1 MSDPL
6 HGWYERAGVR
16 RQQRRILHEDR
27 EQGLVPFP
35 EKDIPY
41 LANEAVAALPA
52 AERWV
57 LVTRHL
63 YQYLLFTVHLETK
76 VVNRGVA
83 MLAHDEI
90 GHPVPPKTR
99 LDALKIYCDEGYH
112 ALYNL
117 DIVQQIEHATGVA
130 ALPYDFGPR
139 LDRLD
144 RTADRFLPEH
154 PGLAR
159 LLQVVVFETVVTS
172 ILASVPH
179 DPTVFR
185 VVRTVVADHAR
196 EEVHHHAFFARFFRD
211 LWAQLSPAL
220 RIQVANAIPD
230 LIDDCLRPDLG
241 AVRASL
247 HAAGLA
253 PPLVADIVHDSYP
266 EAAVRAAVRRASRHT
281 VRLCASVGAFDLP
294 RASDRLHELGLAR

>member
-1 MSDPL
+1 MGDPMRD
-6 HGWYERAGVR
+6 WYERAGVR
-16 RQQRRILHEDR
+16 HQQRRVLHEDR
-27 EQGLVPFP
+27 ERGLVPFP

-41 LANEAVAALPA
+41 LANELVAALPA
-52 AERWV
+52 AERGA

-90 GHPVPPKTR
+90 GYPVPAQTR

-117 DIVQQIEHATGVA
+117 DVVQQLERATGVA
-130 ALPYDFGPR
+130 ALPYDFRPR

-144 RTADRFLPEH
+144 RTADRFLPDH

-159 LLQVVVFETVVTS
+159 LLQVVVFETVITS
-172 ILASVPH
+172 ILTDVPH

-185 VVRTVVADHAR
+185 VVRAVVADHAR
-196 EEVHHHAFFARFFRD
+196 EEVQHHAFFARFFRE
-211 LWAQLSPAL
+211 LWARLSPAL
-220 RIQVANAIPD
+220 RTSVANAIPH

-247 HAAGLA
+247 RAAGLA
-253 PPLVADIVHDSYP
+253 ASPVADIVHDSYP
-266 EAAVRAAVRRASRHT
+266 EAAVRATVRRASRHT
-281 VRLCASVGAFDLP
+281 VRLCAGVGAFDLP
-294 RASDRLHELGLAR
+294 GAGDRLHELGLAW

>member
-1 MSDPL
+1 MHD
-6 HGWYERAGVR
+6 WYEQAGVR
-16 RQQRRILHEDR
+16 CQQRRVLDEDCER
-27 EQGLVPFP
+27 GLVPFP

-41 LANEAVAALPA
+41 LAHEAVATLPI
-52 AERWV
+52 AERRA

-83 MLAHDEI
+83 MLAHDDV
-90 GHPVPPKTR
+90 GYPVSAKTR

-117 DIVQQIEHATGVA
+117 DIVQQIEQATGTA
-130 ALPYDFGPR
+130 ALPYDFQPR

-144 RTADRFLPEH
+144 RTAGRFLPEH
-154 PGLAR
+154 PQLAR

-172 ILASVPH
+172 ILADVPR

-196 EEVHHHAFFARFFRD
+196 DEVHHHAFFVRFFRD
-211 LWAQLSPAL
+211 LWVHLPPTL
-220 RIQVANAIPD
+220 RTTVANAIPH
-230 LIDDCLRPDLG
+230 LIDDCIRPDLG
-241 AVRASL
+241 AVHVSL
-247 HAAGLA
+247 SAAGLA
-253 PPLVADIVHDSYP
+253 PSLVADILHDSYP
-266 EAAVRAAVRRASRHT
+266 EAAVRATIRQASRHT
-281 VRLCASVGAFDLP
+281 IRLCQSVGAFDLP
-294 RASDRLHELGLAR
+294 GAGDRLHELGLAR

>member
-1 MSDPL
+1 MSDPM
-6 HGWYERAGVR
+6 HGWYDRAGVR
-16 RQQRRILHEDR
+16 RQRRRILQEDR
-27 EQGLVPFP
+27 ERGLVPFP

-41 LANEAVAALPA
+41 LGNEVVAALPA
-52 AERWV
+52 AERRA

-83 MLAHDEI
+83 MLAHGEV
-90 GHPVPPKTR
+90 GHPVAPGLR

-117 DIVQQIEHATGVA
+117 DIVQQIEQASGVG
-130 ALPYDFGPR
+130 ALPYDFRPR
-139 LDRLD
+139 LQRLD

-172 ILASVPH
+172 ILADLPR

-185 VVRTVVADHAR
+185 VVRAVVADHAR
-196 EEVHHHAFFARFFRD
+196 DEVHHHAFFARFFRD
-211 LWAQLSPAL
+211 LWAQLSPSL
-220 RIQVANAIPD
+220 RTRVATAIPD
-230 LIDDCLRPDLG
+230 LIDDCLRPDLD
-241 AVRASL
+241 AVHASL
-247 HAAGLA
+247 RAAGLA
-253 PPLVADIVHDSYP
+253 PSQVADVVHDSYP
-266 EAAVRAAVRRASRHT
+266 EAAVRASVRRASRHT

-294 RASDRLHELGLAR
+294 GAGDRLHELGLAR

>member
-6 HGWYERAGVR
+6 LGWYEQAGVR
-16 RQQRRILHEDR
+16 HQQRRVLHEDR
-27 EQGLVPFP
+27 ERGLMPFP

-41 LANEAVAALPA
+41 LANGTVAALPA
-52 AERWV
+52 AERRA

-63 YQYLLFTVHLETK
+63 YQYLLFTVHLETR

-83 MLAHDEI
+83 ALAHDQI
-90 GHPVPPKTR
+90 GYPVPPATR
-99 LDALKIYCDEGYH
+99 LDALKIYTDEGYH

-117 DIVQQIEHATGVA
+117 DVVQQIERATGVA
-130 ALPYDFGPR
+130 ALPYDFQPR

-144 RTADRFLPEH
+144 RTADRFLPGH

-159 LLQVVVFETVVTS
+159 LLQVVIFETVITS
-172 ILASVPH
+172 ILAEVPH

-196 EEVHHHAFFARFFRD
+196 DEVHHHAFFARFFRE
-211 LWAQLSPAL
+211 LWAQLPRTL
-220 RIQVANAIPD
+220 RTAVAHAIPH
-230 LIDDCLRPDLG
+230 LIDDCLRPDLD

-247 HAAGLA
+247 RAAGLA
-253 PPLVADIVHDSYP
+253 PALVADVLHDSYP
-266 EAAVRAAVRRASRHT
+266 EAAVRDAVRAASRHT
-281 VRLCASVGAFDLP
+281 VRLCASVGAFDVP
-294 RASDRLHELGLAR
+294 GAGDRLHELGLAR